1 MAPTKSEKPSKGWN
15 DKFKT
20 IGQWLKTIGKIALG
34 FFLFLVL
41 KNIFDEDSS
50 LRKNIRGGRESAS
63 YVSLKDKKNDNVGG
77 CIFNDCK
84 NGDGIYAWESGNV
97 YKGEFDEDGKQHG
110 KGTFTWANG
119 DKYTGEWKDGDWHG
133 QGTFTWANGE
143 KYVGEF
149 KDGKEHGQ
157 GAYTWTNGGT
167 YIGKY
172 KDGKRNGKGTK
183 IWSNGDKYVGEF
195 KDGLPYGIMVKED
208 FDGDKYIGE
217 MSSIN
222 DTLYYHGRGMYTFS
236 SGSSDIGLWIKN
248 ELDLT
253 FTKHEVTSYLEEK
266 YPDQFK
272 LELFE

>member
-1 MAPTKSEKPSKGWN
+1 
-15 DKFKT
+15 
-20 IGQWLKTIGKIALG
+20 
-34 FFLFLVL
+34 
-41 KNIFDEDSS
+41 
-50 LRKNIRGGRESAS
+50 
-63 YVSLKDKKNDNVGG
+63 
-77 CIFNDCK
+77 
-84 NGDGIYAWESGNV
+84 
-97 YKGEFDEDGKQHG
+97 
-110 KGTFTWANG
+110 
-119 DKYTGEWKDGDWHG
+119 